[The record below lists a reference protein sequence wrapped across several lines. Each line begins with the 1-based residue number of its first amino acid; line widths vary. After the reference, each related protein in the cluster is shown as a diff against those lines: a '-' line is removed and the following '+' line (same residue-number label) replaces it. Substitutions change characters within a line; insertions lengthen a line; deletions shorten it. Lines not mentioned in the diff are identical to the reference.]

1 MTRQTRS
8 HSRRPG
14 LWMLAILV
22 LVLALALGACG
33 GRVRGGGNNNG
44 AAAGNTT
51 SQQYT
56 NPGSNAGGSDLSS
69 DDQQIQSAL
78 QSMDSAAND
87 ANTDYS
93 GLDNNVVP

>member
-1 MTRQTRS
+1 MTPQTRS

-14 LWMLAILV
+14 FWMLAILV

-33 GRVRGGGNNNG
+33 GRLRTGNNG
-44 AAAGNTT
+44 GAAGNTT

-56 NPGSNAGGSDLSS
+56 NSGSNGGGSDLSS

-78 QSMDSAAND
+78 QSMDNVAND

>member
-8 HSRRPG
+8 HSRHPG

-33 GRVRGGGNNNG
+33 GRVRGGNNG
-44 AAAGNTT
+44 VASNTT
-51 SQQYT
+51 SQQST
-56 NPGSNAGGSDLSS
+56 NPGSNASGSDLSS
-69 DDQQIQSAL
+69 DDQQIQSAI

-87 ANTDYS
+87 ANIDYS
-93 GLDNNVVP
+93 SQDNNIVP

>member
-33 GRVRGGGNNNG
+33 GRVRGGGNNG

-51 SQQYT
+51 SQQYP
-56 NPGSNAGGSDLSS
+56 NSGSNASGSDLSS

-93 GLDNNVVP
+93 GLDNNVV